1 MIELIE
7 VMAMAKY
14 EFCLTAQDQL
24 SPWREDTQIVSVAAR
39 SEHAA
44 RLRIVRR
51 CLLKG
56 LWVVLLL
63 SFDDLTK

>member
-1 MIELIE
+1 
-7 VMAMAKY
+7 MAKY
-14 EFCLTAQDQL
+14 EFCLTALDQH
-24 SPWREDTQIVSVAAR
+24 SPWREDTQVVSTNAR

-56 LWVVLLL
+56 RWVVLLI
-63 SFDDLTK
+63 SVEDLTR